1 MNNNIKILGHPAES
15 IALAENS
22 TSVLNGQGARAA
34 RPGRAADRQGLT
46 KRSAYGTTVR

>member
-22 TSVLNGQGARAA
+22 TSVLDRALGQHDPDVRGSARL
-34 RPGRAADRQGLT
+34 D
-46 KRSAYGTTVR
+46 